1 MPDWENLERVF
12 ADASRDAVRTTDE
25 KLASRISS
33 FTRLTNEEII
43 NMCPQPADAQKL
55 VELMKIVKSA
65 EDINVKM
72 NRIVENSEKLGG
84 IVLTLLSKF
93 T

>member
-12 ADASRDAVRTTDE
+12 ADASRDASRTTDE
-25 KLASRISS
+25 KLATKISS
-33 FTRLTNEEII
+33 VTRLTNEEII
-43 NMCPQPADAQKL
+43 NMFPQPSDAQKL

-65 EDINVKM
+65 EDRNTKI